1 MIRHL
6 RVELH
11 LLKSVPNEE
20 EFKQSLGMQAGL
32 DVIHPF
38 EIFQSLFD

>member
-1 MIRHL
+1 MD
-6 RVELH
+6 LH

-20 EFKQSLGMQAGL
+20 EFEQSLGLQAAL

-38 EIFQSLFD
+38 EIFQSLLD

>member
-1 MIRHL
+1 MIRHIW
-6 RVELH
+6 VELH

-20 EFKQSLGMQAGL
+20 ELEQSLGLQAAP

-38 EIFQSLFD
+38 EIL